1 MKNKALSFILLTAL
15 GFSTGQLAIPSAAA
29 DGVGMVDFTSY
40 LACFLKKNCSDAEAD
55 RPMNQM
61 QKAAVVSKNKKHN
74 RSPYGEDA
82 DEIRTV
88 YKLKNAEFM
97 GFPLV
102 QIEETEEYEKYE
114 WKLTFAD
121 TRFLNLS
128 KRLVAAKDVEGAVV
142 SDTTKAV
149 LFDRNGK
156 RLPKISQVH
165 IGCMDSFLIFDAE
178 KRTMTKASG
187 CY

>member
-15 GFSTGQLAIPSAAA
+15 GYSTGQLAIPSAAA

-40 LACFLKKNCSDAEAD
+40 LACFLKKNCSDAEAS
-55 RPMNQM
+55 RPMSPT

-102 QIEETEEYEKYE
+102 QIEETE
-114 WKLTFAD
+114 
-121 TRFLNLS
+121 
-128 KRLVAAKDVEGAVV
+128 
-142 SDTTKAV
+142 
-149 LFDRNGK
+149 
-156 RLPKISQVH
+156 
-165 IGCMDSFLIFDAE
+165 
-178 KRTMTKASG
+178 
-187 CY
+187 